1 MTTILI
7 VDEEPMILD
16 VLVQALEDEGDA
28 GLAAT
33 VRAEVLD
40 AVRPASGLGSIG
52 DDPTADGGPTL
63 AI

>member
-1 MTTILI
+1 MTTILV
-7 VDEEPMILD
+7 VDEPMILD
-16 VLVQALEDEGDA
+16 GLVQALEDEGDA

-40 AVRPASGLGSIG
+40 AARPASGLGSIG
-52 DDPTADGGPTL
+52 DDPTADGGPTI